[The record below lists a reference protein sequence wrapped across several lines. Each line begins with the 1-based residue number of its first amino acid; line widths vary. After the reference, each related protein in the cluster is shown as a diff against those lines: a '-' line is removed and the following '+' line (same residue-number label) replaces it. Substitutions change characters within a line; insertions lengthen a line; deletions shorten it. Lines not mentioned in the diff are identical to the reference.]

1 MANYAVQKAKY
12 GGVVGSIQIFTTNLP
27 TANLPDLGE
36 FRTKLPAGFLR
47 CDGSILKKDL
57 YPALAEV
64 LGVGSDSKFA
74 KIPEEMADDEFQLPD
89 IGAKYIVPGAATGTY
104 LSQTLSDNVTPR
116 IGAEFDVRSNIGTTQ
131 TISYSGN
138 FTIDTRTDDLDG
150 FPLFSGPENTPT
162 AVITDQNFQA
172 HGHTANQAVLNCT
185 GNYVVS
191 PGIGPADASNSYS
204 DNDCR
209 PLGGNLLYTISAPED
224 TTVTGAS
231 HDHRVIVPTSPLDYT
246 HNMQYTYPTTQIPAS
261 NIRTEI
267 TIDVKDPVTFDT
279 TVAPFMIVEYIIK
292 I

>member
-12 GGVVGSIQIFTTNLP
+12 GGVVGSIQVFTTDLP
-27 TANLPDLGE
+27 TANLPDLGD

-47 CDGSILKKDL
+47 CDGSILKQDL

-89 IGAKYIVPGAATGTY
+89 IGAKYLVPGAATGTY
-104 LSQTLSDNVTPR
+104 LSQVLSDGVTPR

-131 TISYSGN
+131 NISYSGN
-138 FTIDTRTDDLDG
+138 FTIDTFTDDLEG
-150 FPLFSGPENTPT
+150 FPLFTGPENTPT
-162 AVITDQNFQA
+162 AIITDQHYQG
-172 HGHTANQAVLNCT
+172 HGHTGNQAVLNCT
-185 GNYVVS
+185 GNFVVS
-191 PGIGPADASNSYS
+191 PGIGPTDAAESYS
-204 DNDCR
+204 GNNCR
-209 PLGGNLLYTISAPED
+209 PFAGNLLYRISAPDD

-231 HDHRVIVPTSPLDYT
+231 HDHRVQVPTSPLDYT
-246 HNMQYTYPTTQIPAS
+246 SNMQFTYPTTQIPAS

-267 TIDVKDPVTFDT
+267 TLDVKDPVTFDS